1 MKGDY
6 HIHTHLCGHAR
17 GSMKEY
23 AEASIER
30 GCSRIGFADHLP
42 MLFRDD
48 PSLSMS
54 EDELPGYVDE
64 VLGLRER
71 YEKDLSVL
79 LGIEA
84 DYHPSTI
91 EKVAEMIDAYP
102 FDYVIGSVHVL
113 GDWLFD
119 DPREI
124 ERYDDVDLNELYID
138 YFRTQESMVQTG
150 LFDVVSHP
158 DLVKKFNLRA
168 SIDLKPHYKDLLRK
182 IKKAGMCYE
191 INTAGLRWQV
201 SEMYPEPDF
210 VRLGAELGVPVTYG
224 SDAHCPED
232 VGRDFDKALELMKTS
247 GYLELAHFS
256 QRILRLDPLPDS
268 K

>member
-1 MKGDY
+1 MKVDY
-6 HIHTHLCGHAR
+6 HIHTHLCGHAS

-23 AEASIER
+23 VESAIEK

-54 EDELPGYVDE
+54 EDELPRYIDE

-71 YEKDLSVL
+71 YKKDLGIL

-84 DYHPSTI
+84 DYHPSTL

-113 GDWLFD
+113 GDWIFD
-119 DPREI
+119 DPGEMD
-124 ERYDDVDLNELYID
+124 RYDEVDINELYIK
-138 YFRTQESMVQTG
+138 YFRTQESMVDTG
-150 LFDVVSHP
+150 LFNVVSHP
-158 DLVKKFNLRA
+158 DLVKKFNIRA
-168 SIDLKPHYKDLLRK
+168 TIDLKPYYRDLLGK
-182 IKKAGMCYE
+182 IRDAGMCYE

-201 SEMYPEPDF
+201 REMYPEPDF
-210 VRLGAELGVPVTYG
+210 VRIGAELGVPVTYG
-224 SDAHCPED
+224 SDAHRPED
-232 VGRDFDKALELMKTS
+232 VGRDLDEAFKLMRKS
-247 GYLELAHFS
+247 GYLELACFS
-256 QRILRLDPLPDS
+256 QRNIRFDPLPDS
-268 K
+268 E